1 MKTTLNLKM
10 LLMTRWMILIRIPF
24 ICAHMIFLC
33 SQIFLVNLMIIFC
46 KLNRL
51 MLRIEMIGVDENYT
65 KPEPKDASYD
75 NMDNFNED
83 TCEVCLYDAEN
94 LFIYLK
100 RHMRLE
106 KQLTFTNYLK
116 SPRHNIKEV

>member
-1 MKTTLNLKM
+1 M

-46 KLNRL
+46 KSNRL
-51 MLRIEMIGVDENYT
+51 MLRIEMIGVDENDN
-65 KPEPKDASYD
+65 KPEHKDASFD

-83 TCEVCLYDAEN
+83 NCEVCL
-94 LFIYLK
+94 
-100 RHMRLE
+100 
-106 KQLTFTNYLK
+106 
-116 SPRHNIKEV
+116 